1 MIKEREPAMERMSVV
16 VQVLWTLASFYA
28 VSWSYGIVST
38 NNFLERKDHLIL
50 AIVIIPLWFTLLE
63 IFEMGAMARM
73 QGYFNIIKKYLV
85 LNAIGA
91 FTLFLLFHIFNL
103 HTISGILLL
112 EFAVMNFVVLAIQK
126 VAGRMVLRFFRRK
139 GYNSRIILIV
149 ADELS
154 IPFIQQIIDTDDWGY
169 EIWGIVT
176 NSEKVQKE
184 FGMKYPIYSE
194 NDNIT
199 QLIDETVIDEV
210 FFCKHDFD
218 TNSIR
223 KLVNDCREIGVC
235 FHLHNKVL
243 SFDGIAPKL
252 TVLNRQFFLS
262 FRNTPENYIA
272 LQIKA
277 AIDFFMSLIIL
288 ALISPIML
296 IIAILIKLED
306 GGPVIFKQ
314 VRVGKHG
321 RQFQCL
327 KFRTMVTNAEE
338 IKDKLLALNEQDG
351 PVFKIK
357 NDPRI
362 TKVGRFL
369 RKTSLDELPQFINV
383 LLGDMAIVG
392 PRPPIPSEVKL
403 YERSLNRRLSVTPGI
418 TCIWQ
423 ISGRNNIPFNKWMEM
438 DMQYIDNWSLT
449 LDFIIILKTFKVFL
463 RTNGQ

>member
-1 MIKEREPAMERMSVV
+1 MIKEREPALERLSVV
-16 VQVLWTLASFYA
+16 VQVFWTLASFY
-28 VSWSYGIVST
+28 VVLWSYGIVSAH
-38 NNFLERKDHLIL
+38 NFLEMKDHLIL
-50 AIVIIPLWFTLLE
+50 AIIIIPVWFTLLE

-73 QGYFNIIKKYLV
+73 QGYLNIVKKYLI
-85 LNAIGA
+85 LNAIGS
-91 FTLFLLFHIFNL
+91 FILFFLFHIFNL
-103 HTISGILLL
+103 YTISGMLLL
-112 EFAVMNFVVLAIQK
+112 KFAVLNFFVLAIQK

-149 ADELS
+149 ADESS
-154 IPFIQQIIDTDDWGY
+154 IPFIRQIIDTDDWGY

-176 NSEKVQKE
+176 NSLNIQKE
-184 FGMKYPIYSE
+184 FGSEYPIYSE
-194 NDNIT
+194 EENIT

-223 KLVNDCREIGVC
+223 KLVDDCREIGVG

-243 SFDGIAPKL
+243 SFGGIAPKL
-252 TVLNRQFFLS
+252 TFLNRQFFLS

-277 AIDFFMSLIIL
+277 AIDFFMSLTIL
-288 ALISPIML
+288 ILISPIML
-296 IIAILIKLED
+296 AIGLLIKLED
-306 GGPVIFKQ
+306 GGPVLFKQ
-314 VRVGKHG
+314 TRVGKHG
-321 RQFQCL
+321 RQFKCL
-327 KFRTMVTNAEE
+327 KFRTMVTNAE
-338 IKDKLLALNEQDG
+338 KLKEELMALNEQDG

-357 NDPRI
+357 DDPRI
-362 TKVGRFL
+362 TKVGKFL

-423 ISGRNNIPFNKWMEM
+423 ISGRNNIPFDKWMEM

-463 RTNGQ
+463 KTNGQ